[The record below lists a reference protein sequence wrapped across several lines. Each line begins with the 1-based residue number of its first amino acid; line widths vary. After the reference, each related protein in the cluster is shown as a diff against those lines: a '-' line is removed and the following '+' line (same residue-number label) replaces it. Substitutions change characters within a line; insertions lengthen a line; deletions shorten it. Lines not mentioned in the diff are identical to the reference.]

1 MSEKDFTRKREQIRF
16 TIDGD
21 RFEAAPAVPAEVLVE
36 FANRFSGTSAGVG
49 DSADTFGTV
58 MSVLELVLVPESYE
72 RLRARAGDRVN
83 PVEIDQLSDVILWL
97 LEQYG
102 LRPTQPP
109 SSSATGPASLASG
122 TSSMASTPGVV
133 STSSPS
139 LLTAS

>member
-72 RLRARAGDRVN
+72 RLRARAGDRAN